1 MSNQP
6 VLVVAGIGNGQGTG
20 AATARLFAKQG
31 YRVAILARNADQVK
45 NLASS
50 IKSDGGE
57 AAGFPLDAYT
67 FETVKTAFQEIK
79 QTWPEAE
86 IRAALFNAGSGA
98 WKGFLDVTEQDVKNL
113 IDTNITAAYA
123 FSREAILAFKDLPLN
138 DIGKK
143 GTLIFTGATA
153 SIRGNVTTSAFAP
166 GKHALRALSN
176 SLAKEFSKQN
186 IHVAHAIIDGGILT
200 DRSKATRPA
209 EVIND
214 PDALLTPEGIAKSY
228 WYLHNQDRSA
238 WTWELDLRPAH
249 EKW

>member
-1 MSNQP
+1 MSKQP
-6 VLVVAGIGNGQGTG
+6 ILVVAGIGNGQGTG
-20 AATARLFAKQG
+20 AATARLFAKNG
-31 YRVAILARNADQVK
+31 YRVALLARNADSLN

-50 IKSDGGE
+50 IKSDGGD
-57 AAGFPLDAYT
+57 AAGFPLESYT
-67 FETVKTAFQEIK
+67 YETVKSAFQGIRE
-79 QTWPEAE
+79 TWPESE

-98 WKGFLDVTEQDVKNL
+98 WKGFLEVTEQDVKTL
-113 IDTNITAAYA
+113 VDTNVTAPYA
-123 FSREAILAFKDLPLN
+123 FAREAILAFKDLPLN

-153 SIRGNVTTSAFAP
+153 SIRGNVKTSAVSP
-166 GKHALRALSN
+166 GKHAVRALSN

-186 IHVAHAIIDGGILT
+186 IHVAHAIIDGVILT
-200 DRSKATRPA
+200 DRAKATRPA
-209 EVIND
+209 ELVND